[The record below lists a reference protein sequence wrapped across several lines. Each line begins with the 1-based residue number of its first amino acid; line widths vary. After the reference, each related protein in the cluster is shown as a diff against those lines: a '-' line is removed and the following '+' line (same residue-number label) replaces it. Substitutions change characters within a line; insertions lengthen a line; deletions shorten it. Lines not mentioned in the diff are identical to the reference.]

1 MKFVIVGCGRVGST
15 LAENLDRAGHQVVI
29 FDLQTAAFDRLPDT
43 FKGTAIRGD
52 GTDEEVLRQGGAEGA
67 DIFLALT
74 EGDNRNI
81 MAAQLAAETLGI
93 PRVISKINDPVRAD
107 AYASLGLATLSRTN
121 LMVAA
126 ISDYLG
132 LGMQTGPGMTT
143 PTGGHTHPPEE
154 RPTRAAEAPGIRSAA
169 RTPVSRP
176 IASGTTPE
184 FRDDGGT
191 DGSQRQ
197 AGGEPP
203 EPEEAVPV
211 QPPQPGRESRGFHFR
226 RG

>member
-29 FDLQTAAFDRLPDT
+29 FDLATAAFDRLPDS

-52 GTDEEVLRQGGAEGA
+52 GTDEEVLRQGGAEGS

-93 PRVISKINDPVRAD
+93 PKVIAKINDPVRAD
-107 AYASLGLATLSRTN
+107 AYASLGLATLCRTN
-121 LMVAA
+121 LMVDAV
-126 ISDYLG
+126 SDYLG

-143 PTGGHTHPPEE
+143 PTGGHNHRPEE
-154 RPTRAAEAPGIRSAA
+154 RPDRKS
-169 RTPVSRP
+169 V
-176 IASGTTPE
+176 
-184 FRDDGGT
+184 
-191 DGSQRQ
+191 
-197 AGGEPP
+197 
-203 EPEEAVPV
+203 V
-211 QPPQPGRESRGFHFR
+211 
-226 RG
+226 